1 MRRDPER
8 LRDILSAIERIER
21 VASQGHAAFEGDE
34 MIQVWIVHHVQIIGE
49 AARAAFPGSPIE
61 VLAHPVAAIVGMR
74 NILVHDYFGIDLG
87 EVWSVVER
95 DLPAFR
101 KEVEKILQQE
111 EPDLDPSAR

>member
-1 MRRDPER
+1 VRRDPER

-21 VASQGHAAFEGDE
+21 VASQGRTAFEGDE

-49 AARAAFPGSPIE
+49 AVRALSQDLRSKYSRIPW
-61 VLAHPVAAIVGMR
+61 AAIVGMR

-95 DLPAFR
+95 DLPAFK

-111 EPDLDPSAR
+111 DPDPDPSAR